1 MTGSTDLCGQVS
13 VVTGGGRGLGRA
25 FAQALAGAGSV
36 IAVVARSA
44 AEIAET
50 VALIERAGG
59 QARAFTA
66 GDLRDRSAPR
76 RIEGV
81 RSDRRRRGHC
91 IIFGRTV
98 SRRIFH
104 TRLLGPRRIIS
115 AQKAAQ
121 CARMTVVALM

>member
-1 MTGSTDLCGQVS
+1 MEYDARKAMTGSTDLCGQVS

-76 RIEGV
+76 RIEGGLIV
-81 RSDRRRRGHC
+81 GEEG
-91 IIFGRTV
+91 IV
-98 SRRIFH
+98 SS
-104 TRLLGPRRIIS
+104 LVGP
-115 AQKAAQ
+115 
-121 CARMTVVALM
+121 